1 MSDLDSDSD
10 QEQIKALEK
19 RIDGLAMELSMLTFD
34 MRSPRL
40 GLGSLPNQRW
50 VSIGITDLQTGIAA
64 LRRSISPRCNEF

>member
-40 GLGSLPNQRW
+40 GSLPNQRW